1 MFYRYNR
8 LTSGS
13 IPQTLANCVQLPEF
27 NIEGNSVSSLPDG
40 LLSSLE
46 KLCYISLSRNQ
57 FSAFPAGGPA
67 QFIHVQCLNMEHNQ
81 CDRIPYGIFSRAKYL
96 TKLNMKE
103 NQLTSLPIG
112 KKKLHLLKIM
122 TSNHKIVSIFYFL
135 LDIGTWVQM
144 VELNLGTNQISKL
157 PDDIACL
164 NNLEVSLSYMYTDTF
179 STYILELSSNRS

>member
-1 MFYRYNR
+1 MFRYNR

-112 KKKLHLLKIM
+112 KKKLPFMLWL
-122 TSNHKIVSIFYFL
+122 VSIFYFL

-164 NNLEVSLSYMYTDTF
+164 NNLEVSQSYLYTITF

>member
-1 MFYRYNR
+1 MKYLYLYRYNR

-13 IPQTLANCVQLPEF
+13 IPKSLANCVQLPEF

-46 KLCYISLSRNQ
+46 KLNNISLSRNQ
-57 FSAFPAGGPA
+57 FTAFPAGGPA
-67 QFIHVQCLNMEHNQ
+67 QFVHVQSLNMEHNQ

-112 KKKLHLLKIM
+112 KM
-122 TSNHKIVSIFYFL
+122 TNSNDIYVSGIE
-135 LDIGTWVQM
+135 II
-144 VELNLGTNQISKL
+144 NSPN
-157 PDDIACL
+157 PP
-164 NNLEVSLSYMYTDTF
+164 N
-179 STYILELSSNRS
+179 